1 LTTVKA
7 RRRAVW
13 FKWFM
18 SSMNAIPQLPSV
30 GAAALRFAPLAPLSF
45 VAARFARSLG
55 RRHPALF
62 ARLGDEADKIFL
74 IDPTDL
80 PLAFRLLPRPGAPR
94 LETVRREADGCLDAG
109 SWDARV
115 AGPLAALIGLV
126 HGAYDGDALFFSRD
140 LVIEG
145 DTAAVLAL
153 RNAIDNEEIDLTR
166 EAAALFGPFESLA
179 LRPAQELA
187 SFAARW
193 TGVALTRP
201 RRGTGE

>member
-1 LTTVKA
+1 LTTIKA

-13 FKWFM
+13 FNGDM
-18 SSMNAIPQLPSV
+18 SSINAIPRLPPV
-30 GAAALRFAPLAPLSF
+30 GAAALRLAPLAPLSF
-45 VAARFARSLG
+45 VAARFARSFG

-62 ARLGDEADKIFL
+62 ARLGEEADKIFL

-80 PLAFRLLPRPGAPR
+80 PLAFRLLPRPDAPR
-94 LETVRREADGCLDAG
+94 LETVRRDAAGSFAG

-115 AGPLAALIGLV
+115 AGSLAALIGLV

-153 RNAIDNEEIDLTR
+153 RNAIDNEEIDLAR
-166 EAAALFGPFESLA
+166 EAAALFGPFEPLA

-187 SFAARW
+187 AFAARW
-193 TGVALTRP
+193 SGVALTRP
-201 RRGTGE
+201 QRGTGE

>member
-1 LTTVKA
+1 MTTVKA

-13 FKWFM
+13 FNRFM
-18 SSMNAIPQLPSV
+18 SSMNAIPQLPPM
-30 GAAALRFAPLAPLSF
+30 GAAALRLAPLAPLSF

-62 ARLGDEADKIFL
+62 ARLGEEADKIFL

-80 PLAFRLLPRPGAPR
+80 PLAFRLLPRPEAPR
-94 LETVRREADGCLDAG
+94 LEAVRREAAG

-145 DTAAVLAL
+145 DTSAVLAL
-153 RNAIDNEEIDLTR
+153 RNAIDNEEMDLAH

-179 LRPAQELA
+179 RRPALELA
-187 SFAARW
+187 AFAARW

-201 RRGTGE
+201 GQGTRE